1 MKANLSCLCLLAL
14 ATLAVGAGAE
24 GVRVKDIARVRG
36 ERHNQLV
43 GYGLV
48 VGLEGTGDSA
58 QVAFTNQAVRNLV
71 SRFGNRPGLNE
82 QIKTKNAAAVMLTA
96 DLPPFAR
103 PGDRIDVVASSL
115 GDARSLQGGV
125 LLQAPLE
132 GADGQVY
139 AVAQGPVLIGGFAA
153 GGPGAQLTR
162 NHPTVGRL
170 ASGALVERAS
180 PGGGSLG
187 ETFYLYLLNPDPAS
201 AVAVAEAI
209 NRAVEGAAAL
219 GVDAGAVA
227 ARVPESYRGRET
239 ELLALV
245 QELTVT
251 VSPPARV
258 VINERTGTIVI
269 GGPVTVSPVAVA
281 HGGLTVE
288 VKVEAAVSQP
298 PPLSPGE
305 TVVVPQTS
313 VTAIEEKSS
322 LAPLR
327 AATVDDLVR
336 ALNALRA
343 TPRDLIAILQA
354 IKEAGALNASL
365 EVL

>member
-1 MKANLSCLCLLAL
+1 
-14 ATLAVGAGAE
+14 
-24 GVRVKDIARVRG
+24 
-36 ERHNQLV
+36 
-43 GYGLV
+43 
-48 VGLEGTGDSA
+48 
-58 QVAFTNQAVRNLV
+58 
-71 SRFGNRPGLNE
+71 
-82 QIKTKNAAAVMLTA
+82 
-96 DLPPFAR
+96 
-103 PGDRIDVVASSL
+103 
-115 GDARSLQGGV
+115 
-125 LLQAPLE
+125 
-132 GADGQVY
+132 
-139 AVAQGPVLIGGFAA
+139 
-153 GGPGAQLTR
+153 
-162 NHPTVGRL
+162 
-170 ASGALVERAS
+170 
-180 PGGGSLG
+180 
-187 ETFYLYLLNPDPAS
+187 
-201 AVAVAEAI
+201 
-209 NRAVEGAAAL
+209 
-219 GVDAGAVA
+219 VA

-298 PPLSPGE
+298 PSLSPGE

-313 VTAIEEKSS
+313 VTATEEKAS